1 MDRRTFL
8 GLGAASLASATLGL
22 SRKTLARSP
31 KKILILGGT
40 NFVGP
45 AVVEEA
51 RARGHEVTLFN
62 RGITRPYLFPDIEKL
77 RGDRQPGGGDLSA
90 LMGSRRWDAVIDTWP
105 EQSALVDATARL
117 LADRT
122 DYYYFCSSI
131 AVYRDFSQPGLIE
144 TAPTYVDD
152 PGWYGGEKAVAE
164 QLLAE
169 LYPGA
174 FGVSR
179 CHAIFG
185 PRDDGNAFHY
195 WLRRI
200 ASASEVLAPGTGL
213 DPVQYIDVRDLAVW
227 ILDSV
232 ETKRTGIYNTCGP
245 AEPLTF
251 RAFLEGA
258 REATGSIAALTW
270 VDADFLR
277 TDQGVHSFSDMP
289 LWAPLDEDEGF
300 YQISGAKA
308 LKAGARYRPFVE
320 TARAAWRWYSSYPFR
335 HTSFPLG
342 GLGLSRE
349 REEEILTA
357 WHARA

>member
-8 GLGAASLASATLGL
+8 GASAAAAATLGL
-22 SRKTLARSP
+22 PVRSSAQSP

-45 AVVEEA
+45 ALVEEA
-51 RARGHEVTLFN
+51 LARGHEVTLFN
-62 RGITRPYLFPDIEKL
+62 RGITRPYLFPSIEKL
-77 RGDRQPGGGDLSA
+77 RGDRRLEGGELSA
-90 LMGSRRWDAVIDTWP
+90 LAGSRRWDAVLDVWP
-105 EQSALVDATARL
+105 EQSALVQATAEL
-117 LADRT
+117 LRGRT
-122 DYYYFCSSI
+122 DYYHFCSSI
-131 AVYRDFSQPGLIE
+131 AVYKDFSRPGLVE
-144 TAPTYVDD
+144 TAPTHTDD

-164 QLLAE
+164 QLLAA

-174 FGVSR
+174 YGVSR

-185 PRDDGNAFHY
+185 PRDDGNALHY

-200 ASASEVLAPGTGL
+200 ATADEVLAPGSGR
-213 DPVQYIDVRDLAVW
+213 DPVQYIDVRDLAIW

-245 AEPLTF
+245 AAALTF
-251 RAFLEGA
+251 RSFLEGA
-258 REATGSIAALTW
+258 REATGSNAALSW

-277 TDQGVHSFSDMP
+277 QDQGVHSFSDMP

-308 LKAGARYRPFVE
+308 LNAGARYRPFVD
-320 TARAAWRWYSSYPFR
+320 TARAAWRWYSAYNFR

-349 REEEILTA
+349 REEEILKA